1 MAARDS
7 RHDRVVVR
15 GGEGQAAVLN
25 GVYEQIGLF
34 CGRPHYSKDGA
45 PWKNA
50 REGFRENMQI
60 WWHDGEWRI
69 GNTGGTMLL
78 TPNLDYQLMEHW
90 SPSLAELLKIQ
101 WRVHGIAGLSMGQL
115 KGQ

>member
-1 MAARDS
+1 MQQGHCKMVARDS
-7 RHDRVVVR
+7 CHDRVVVR

-45 PWKNA
+45 PWKKA
-50 REGFRENMQI
+50 RGGFRENMQI

-69 GNTGGTMLL
+69 GNTG
-78 TPNLDYQLMEHW
+78 DHW
-90 SPSLAELLKIQ
+90 
-101 WRVHGIAGLSMGQL
+101 
-115 KGQ
+115 